1 MQTIVPTIGI
11 SSYVISNHLVNIIQP
26 IPKESEN
33 NIKDSS
39 KFINEAK
46 EWPIGPKELQTS
58 YDVIN
63 LNLSVPLDKVI

>member
-11 SSYVISNHLVNIIQP
+11 STYVISKHLVTIIQP
-26 IPKESEN
+26 IPKKSEN

-46 EWPIGPKELQTS
+46 EWAVIPKELQIS
-58 YDVIN
+58 YDGIN
-63 LNLSVPLDKVI
+63 LNLSVPLHKVI

>member
-11 SSYVISNHLVNIIQP
+11 STYVISKHLVTIIQP
-26 IPKESEN
+26 IPKKSEN

-46 EWPIGPKELQTS
+46 EWAVSPKELQTS
-58 YDVIN
+58 YDGIN
-63 LNLSVPLDKVI
+63 LNLSVPLHKVI

>member
-46 EWPIGPKELQTS
+46 EWAVSPKELQIS
-58 YDVIN
+58 YDGIN
-63 LNLSVPLDKVI
+63 LNLSVPLHKVI